1 MSELPTYSFLPWLR
15 TGAANAI
22 QSADHDPAV
31 LLRARMQVSL
41 EVTANKTDNTPLAQ
55 TITQDLDLYGPADI
69 IGIDARAIVKT
80 DPRDW
85 ITNFEPNYL
94 PYLEFYDE
102 DFPWRYTPARSDG
115 QRLRPWIALVVLKT
129 EEFEE
134 KSKGNDQPLPSIALK
149 PGANTDSAF
158 PDPEQLWA
166 WAHVHVNQDLASG
179 NDVSNATVVGN
190 LTQAL
195 GADPDIGYSR
205 IISPRKLEA
214 KAAYHA
220 FLIPSFEGGRLAGL
234 GATIPP
240 GTVATAGAWDN
251 GQIEF
256 PYYYRWYFRTG
267 TKGDFE
273 YLVKLLKPQ
282 PADTRVGVRD
292 MDLLHPGS
300 NLPPI
305 TDPASLGGVL
315 KLGGALRVPFD
326 TLPEKDQQEILRYD
340 QWDENPYPHPFEK
353 RLADLVNLADDYS
366 SESALQANTD
376 ANVQSETGSYDPDPV
391 ITMPLYA
398 RWHALVNRLLTNRD
412 GTPVAHDTNWVHEL
426 NLDPRFRVPAGLGTK
441 VIQTNQETYMDAAWQ
456 QVGEV
461 LEANR
466 RIRWAELAKAASFF
480 YFKKHF
486 STLPVSQFFFL
497 TAPLQKKVLT
507 QGLTLHYTLEASRVP
522 PAVTSAVFRRVTSPR
537 GVMARRMVRALP
549 TAAVSLKKA
558 NWVENINKAA
568 LVLAPPKAAPQ
579 KGLLL
584 ENAAASV
591 TPGGGT
597 TQVGS
602 LVAKYPWLKIT
613 ALVVAVLFVLL
624 AFFTGLYWL
633 LIVSIGAVALYRWFV
648 NSEKAFQPALDFDE
662 DHQQP
667 EQVDGM
673 PTRPDFH
680 LSEPADHFSPSSGGA
695 DSVESVNFKAA
706 LKDAFRQVSIQ
717 YAPAARKELTL
728 PQVRTDLL
736 AQIHPDTAVVLRV
749 GAVLR
754 IPARLKEAQAD
765 ESFVPVM
772 AYPEFDI
779 PMYLPLSTPDTELF
793 LPHIN
798 LIPENSIS
806 LLETNQKFIE
816 AYMAGINHEMAR
828 ELLWREYPTD
838 QRGSY
843 FRQFWDVS
851 GVYPG
856 NPPPDDIREKLRDIP
871 PLHKWSLSSEL
882 GTHNNRTGGSDK
894 ALLVLV
900 IRGELLKRYPT
911 AVIYAQKAEWDTTNG
926 VNDPSKERKLIALSD
941 AESDDPP
948 PDKVKTPLFEA
959 KVDPDIYFLGFDLTA
974 LQVKGGT
981 AGTDDPGWFFVIKE
995 RPGEPRFGLD
1005 EPEDSTP
1012 PRLINWNDLSWL
1024 HIATAAGSCITLDRT
1039 LTFTPYNAGVDQEN
1053 KPNPSDSQAKW
1064 SPDTDAAQLAY
1075 ILYQV
1080 PVMVAVH
1087 GSRMLP

>member
-22 QSADHDPAV
+22 QSADRDPAV
-31 LLRARMQVSL
+31 LLRARMEVSL
-41 EVTANKTDNTPLAQ
+41 EVTANKTDNTPLNQ

-69 IGIDARAIVKT
+69 IGIDTRAIVKT

-94 PYLEFYDE
+94 PYIDFYDE
-102 DFPWRYTPARSDG
+102 DFPWRYTPARVEG

-134 KSKGNDQPLPSIALK
+134 RSKGNDQPLPSIALK
-149 PGANTDSAF
+149 PGTNAGSAF
-158 PDPEQLWA
+158 PDPEKLWA
-166 WAHVHVNQDLASG
+166 WAHVHVNRDLASG
-179 NDVSNATVVGN
+179 DDASNATVVGN
-190 LTQAL
+190 LGQAL

-205 IISPRKLEA
+205 IISPRKLEE

-220 FLIPSFEGGRLAGL
+220 FLIPCFEGGRLAGL
-234 GATIPP
+234 GAAIPP
-240 GTVATAGAWDN
+240 DTVATASAWDN
-251 GQIEF
+251 GQTEF

-300 NLPPI
+300 NLPPL

-315 KLGGALRVPFD
+315 KLGGALRVPFA
-326 TLPEKDQQEILRYD
+326 TLPEADQQEILRYD
-340 QWDENPYPHPFEK
+340 QWDEDPYPHPFEQ
-353 RLADLVNLADDYS
+353 RLADLVNLADDYTTQ
-366 SESALQANTD
+366 SALQANT
-376 ANVQSETGSYDPDPV
+376 AAQIESETGMHDPDPV

-398 RWHALVNRLLTNRD
+398 RWHALVNRLLTDRD
-412 GTPVAHDTNWVHEL
+412 GAAVPHNTNWVHEL

-441 VIQTNQETYMDAAWQ
+441 VVQDNQESYMDAAWQ
-456 QVGEV
+456 QVGDV
-461 LEANR
+461 LDANR

-486 STLPVSQFFFL
+486 TTLPLTPFL
-497 TAPLQKKVLT
+497 SVTAPLQKRVLS
-507 QGLTLHYTLEASRVP
+507 QGLTLHYTLEESRVP
-522 PAVTSAVFRRVTSPR
+522 TVVTSAVFRRVTSPR
-537 GVMARRMVRALP
+537 GVMARRITRAFP
-549 TAAVSLKKA
+549 TAAASLKQA
-558 NWVENINKAA
+558 NWAESLNQGV
-568 LVLAPPKAAPQ
+568 LVLAPAKASPQ

-584 ENAAASV
+584 EDAAASV
-591 TPGGGT
+591 TPGGLTG
-597 TQVGS
+597 QIGS
-602 LVAKYPWLKIT
+602 LIAKYPWLKT
-613 ALVVAVLFVLL
+613 VLL
-624 AFFTGLYWL
+624 GLVLLFIVLAFLTGVYGLL
-633 LIVSIGAVALYRWFV
+633 LISAGALALYRWSL
-648 NSEKAFQPALDFDE
+648 NTQKAFQPALNFDE
-662 DHQQP
+662 ARQQP
-667 EQVDGM
+667 QWVDQM
-673 PTRPDFH
+673 PTRPDFK
-680 LSEPADHFSPSSGGA
+680 LSVPADHFNPGTGTS
-695 DSVESVNFKAA
+695 DSAESVKFKAA
-706 LKDAFRQVSIQ
+706 LKDAFRQVSID
-717 YAPAARKELTL
+717 YAPPARKSLAL
-728 PQVRTDLL
+728 PQIRTGVLD
-736 AQIHPDTAVVLRV
+736 QIHPDTAVVLRV
-749 GAVLR
+749 GAVLH
-754 IPARLKEAQAD
+754 IPARIKEAQATED
-765 ESFVPVM
+765 FVPVM

-779 PMYLPLSTPDTELF
+779 PMYLPLSTPDSELF

-816 AYMAGINHEMAR
+816 AYMAGINHEMSR

-851 GVYPG
+851 SFYPG
-856 NPPPDDIREKLRDIP
+856 NPPPEDIREKLRDIP
-871 PLHKWSLSSEL
+871 PLHKWSLSSDL
-882 GTHNNRTGGSDK
+882 GDHNQRTGGSDK

-911 AVIYAQKAEWDTTNG
+911 AVIYAQKAQWDTTDG
-926 VNDPSKERKLIALSD
+926 VNDPSKERQLVPLSE

-948 PDKVKTPLFEA
+948 ASKVKTPLFEA

-974 LQVKGGT
+974 PEVKGGT

-1005 EPEDSTP
+1005 EPEDNTV
-1012 PRLINWNDLSWL
+1012 PRLINWNNLCWL
-1024 HIATAAGSCITLDRT
+1024 HIATAAGSCIALDQTLS
-1039 LTFTPYNAGVDQEN
+1039 FTPYNAGVDQEN